1 LARQDEGNE
10 LFGSNRMSRALVG
23 AVLGVQRSFGF
34 VKSDTGKSFLESRFE
49 KPSVQD
55 ETVAFDLVRAS
66 VNLLV
71 SSILIA
77 YATSLKLPL
86 STTYVTFMVAMG
98 SSLADRAW
106 GTESAVYRVAGVLNV
121 IGSWFVTALV
131 AFSGAA
137 VVGVILYYTGFIGA
151 ISIAVLA
158 GGALIRSHFVFKKK
172 EAERAALNE
181 RFSGKNANASELL
194 KEMQEVVS
202 EGLIE
207 TQRALSLSF
216 RSLVGEN
223 TDVILRLQKS
233 HAKHIQKQTK
243 LQLRL
248 LKSVRKMGPNFKKE
262 GTLNV
267 MVMYQLADASRAVQT
282 LLDITRNHVDNHH
295 KYPHRNFV
303 DSAIELNKKVDGF
316 FDSVIKSIKANNFGQ
331 SADLLETKLT
341 LVERIEVLL
350 GEQVDLIQKEEVGA
364 RQGQLQTHLLLDT
377 RDAVASVY
385 RIYALYSEF
394 EQSR

>member
-1 LARQDEGNE
+1 
-10 LFGSNRMSRALVG
+10 
-23 AVLGVQRSFGF
+23 
-34 VKSDTGKSFLESRFE
+34 
-49 KPSVQD
+49 
-55 ETVAFDLVRAS
+55 
-66 VNLLV
+66 
-71 SSILIA
+71 
-77 YATSLKLPL
+77 
-86 STTYVTFMVAMG
+86 
-98 SSLADRAW
+98 
-106 GTESAVYRVAGVLNV
+106 
-121 IGSWFVTALV
+121 
-131 AFSGAA
+131 
-137 VVGVILYYTGFIGA
+137 
-151 ISIAVLA
+151 
-158 GGALIRSHFVFKKK
+158 LIRSHFVFKKK

-377 RDAVASVY
+377 RDAVVSVY